1 MLIEAH
7 GQAMAGLEAIP
18 PARRWI
24 VATEN
29 MAKLLRAQ
37 AKLAEA
43 NEIERGV
50 MSRVTGR
57 QGPKTYGAFIDDILK
72 NQKEEDERLVA
83 LRKRIK
89 REETYETVETTTAKT
104 WKL

>member
-1 MLIEAH
+1 
-7 GQAMAGLEAIP
+7 MAT
-18 PARRWI
+18 
-24 VATEN
+24 VN
-29 MAKLLRAQ
+29 
-37 AKLAEA
+37 AEA

-89 REETYETVETTTAKT
+89 REETYETVETTTRKNLEVMKT
-104 WKL
+104 FQWTVNGGTIYF